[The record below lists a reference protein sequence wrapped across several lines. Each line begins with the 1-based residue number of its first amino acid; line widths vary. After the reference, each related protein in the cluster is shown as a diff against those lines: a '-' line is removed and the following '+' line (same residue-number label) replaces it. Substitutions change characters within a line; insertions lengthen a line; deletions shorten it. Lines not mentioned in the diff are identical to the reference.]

1 MDQVRRELLKL
12 GGKAAVATIGCAMV
26 SRSAGAATAPILAA
40 STVFDVRSFGAV
52 GDGKTID
59 STAINRAIEAASA
72 TGGTVFFPAGLYACY
87 SLRLRSAISLYLDQ
101 GSVII
106 AADTPREEVA
116 ACLVHG
122 LTNKETA
129 RELKMSPRTVALV
142 RLVYQLGG
150 DNVGSRL
157 AV

>member
-1 MDQVRRELLKL
+1 MLELRTFPTRSVLTRRQ
-12 GGKAAVATIGCAMV
+12 
-26 SRSAGAATAPILAA
+26 P
-40 STVFDVRSFGAV
+40 
-52 GDGKTID
+52 
-59 STAINRAIEAASA
+59 
-72 TGGTVFFPAGLYACY
+72 
-87 SLRLRSAISLYLDQ
+87 
-101 GSVII
+101 
-106 AADTPREEVA
+106 EVA

>member
-1 MDQVRRELLKL
+1 MLELQTFPTHSVLTRRQ
-12 GGKAAVATIGCAMV
+12 
-26 SRSAGAATAPILAA
+26 P
-40 STVFDVRSFGAV
+40 
-52 GDGKTID
+52 
-59 STAINRAIEAASA
+59 
-72 TGGTVFFPAGLYACY
+72 
-87 SLRLRSAISLYLDQ
+87 
-101 GSVII
+101 
-106 AADTPREEVA
+106 EVA

-157 AV
+157 VV

>member
-1 MDQVRRELLKL
+1 MLEVQAFSTRSVLTRRQ
-12 GGKAAVATIGCAMV
+12 
-26 SRSAGAATAPILAA
+26 P
-40 STVFDVRSFGAV
+40 
-52 GDGKTID
+52 
-59 STAINRAIEAASA
+59 
-72 TGGTVFFPAGLYACY
+72 
-87 SLRLRSAISLYLDQ
+87 
-101 GSVII
+101 
-106 AADTPREEVA
+106 EVA

-129 RELKMSPRTVALV
+129 REFNMSPRTVALV

>member
-1 MDQVRRELLKL
+1 MLELQTFPTRSVLTRRRPE
-12 GGKAAVATIGCAMV
+12 
-26 SRSAGAATAPILAA
+26 
-40 STVFDVRSFGAV
+40 F
-52 GDGKTID
+52 
-59 STAINRAIEAASA
+59 
-72 TGGTVFFPAGLYACY
+72 
-87 SLRLRSAISLYLDQ
+87 
-101 GSVII
+101 
-106 AADTPREEVA
+106 A

-122 LTNKETA
+122 LTKKETA